1 MKKKFTEQ
9 KKDSYVSIFLIFM
22 TLGILISCKNRG
34 FGLQKFEIQDST
46 LVTIADKYID
56 SVKALEYFRDGFPLM
71 ILHEIDTFPGFYF
84 TYAEKEDISLKYIF
98 KENRRIV
105 GYVEVNSKD
114 MIVLSTMSGSYKFEH
129 NFFRF
134 LIPTY
139 MTKEF
144 DFIYFPENLYCVPD
158 RSGFPCPPSLLDPS
172 YKIFIYMENKIE
184 EFDAVKVFGDA
195 AVIIN
200 EDSDS
205 Q

>member
-1 MKKKFTEQ
+1 MKIKFTEQ
-9 KKDSYVSIFLIFM
+9 KKDSYFSIFLILM
-22 TLGILISCKNRG
+22 TLGILISCKNKG
-34 FGLQKFEIQDST
+34 FNLQKFEIRNADIIN
-46 LVTIADKYID
+46 IADKYID
-56 SVKALEYFRDGFPLM
+56 SIETLEYFRDGFPLM
-71 ILHEIDTFPGFYF
+71 VLHEIDTFPAFYF
-84 TYAEKEDISLKYIF
+84 TYAEKEDVSLDYIF

-114 MIVLSTMSGSYKFEH
+114 MIVLSTMSNSYKFEH

-139 MTKEF
+139 MIKEF

-158 RSGFPCPPSLLDPS
+158 SSGFPCPPPFFDPS

-184 EFDAVKVFGDA
+184 EFDERKVFGDA
-195 AVIIN
+195 VVID
-200 EDSDS
+200 EGSDS